1 MIWFVWCVILAQDFV
16 PLQSEDLRIVERI
29 RSIESRL
36 DEQISLWPALE
47 TIRRELAE
55 SRKEREE
62 IRGILSR
69 FDLTALRDAIGEL
82 SSRSSDERSGIL
94 KAVLGGKESILE
106 AIKPLGGILEEI
118 RANRAEMAQV
128 KNGLLSGLAEVRA
141 EVIRAKAELTEAKSK
156 LIEAQAELAAIQ
168 GSLGQRFFWFTIYL
182 VGGCAV
188 LLIGG
193 TLVIGFVYAKLAKLI
208 NQIPF
213 PKVV

>member
-1 MIWFVWCVILAQDFV
+1 MLAQDFV

>member
-1 MIWFVWCVILAQDFV
+1 VILAQDFV

-62 IRGILSR
+62 IRGMLSR

-94 KAVLGGKESILE
+94 KAVLGGRDSILE
-106 AIKPLGGILEEI
+106 VIKPLGGMLEEI
-118 RANRAEMAQV
+118 KANRAEMAQV

>member
-1 MIWFVWCVILAQDFV
+1 VILAQDFV

>member
-62 IRGILSR
+62 IRGMLSR

-94 KAVLGGKESILE
+94 KAVLGGRDSILE
-106 AIKPLGGILEEI
+106 VIKPLGGMLEEI
-118 RANRAEMAQV
+118 KANRAEMAQV

>member
-94 KAVLGGKESILE
+94 KAVLGGRDSILE
-106 AIKPLGGILEEI
+106 VIKPLGGIIEEI

-168 GSLGQRFFWFTIYL
+168 GGLGQRFFWFTIYL

>member
-94 KAVLGGKESILE
+94 KAVLGGRDSILE
-106 AIKPLGGILEEI
+106 VIKPIGGIIEEI

-141 EVIRAKAELTEAKSK
+141 EVIRARAELTEAKSK

>member
-208 NQIPF
+208 DQIPF

>member
-106 AIKPLGGILEEI
+106 AIKPLGGIIEEI

>member
-1 MIWFVWCVILAQDFV
+1 MIWFVWCAMLTQDFV

-29 RSIESRL
+29 RAIESRL

-62 IRGILSR
+62 IRGLLSR
-69 FDLTALRDAIGEL
+69 FDLTTLRDAVSEL
-82 SSRSSDERSGIL
+82 GKRSADERAGIL
-94 KAVLGGKESILE
+94 SAILGGKESILE
-106 AIKPLGGILEEI
+106 AIKPVGGILDEV
-118 RANRAEMAQV
+118 RANRAEMAQL

-156 LIEAQAELAAIQ
+156 LIAAQAELAAIQ
-168 GSLGQRFFWFTIYL
+168 GSLGQRFFWFTVYL

-208 NQIPF
+208 NQIPL

>member
-94 KAVLGGKESILE
+94 KAVLGGRDSILE
-106 AIKPLGGILEEI
+106 VIKPLGGIIEEI

>member
-1 MIWFVWCVILAQDFV
+1 MIWFVWCVMLAQDFV

-141 EVIRAKAELTEAKSK
+141 EVIRARAELTEAKSK

>member
-1 MIWFVWCVILAQDFV
+1 MIWFVWCVMLAQDFV

-47 TIRRELAE
+47 TIRRELSE